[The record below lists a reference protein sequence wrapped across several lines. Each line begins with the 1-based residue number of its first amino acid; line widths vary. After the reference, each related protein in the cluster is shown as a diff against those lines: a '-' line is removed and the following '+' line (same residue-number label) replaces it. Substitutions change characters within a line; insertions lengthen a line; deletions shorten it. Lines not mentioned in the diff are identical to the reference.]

1 MGIAL
6 GGLAT
11 LDPTVSANTATMDAV
26 MIGVMAGSLAP
37 DLDTV
42 LKLRNNAQYIRNHRG
57 ITHSIPAVILWPL
70 LIVLILSLLL
80 PGANLLHLWM
90 WTFAGVIIH
99 VFVDIFN
106 AYGTQALRPF
116 TNKWIALGVINTFD
130 YVIFSAHVL
139 AILIWFIEQ
148 SQAQH
153 SLRCMCYWRFTMDC
167 AFICA
172 TKSPRSFENSF
183 LMLSSSISLLRCVS
197 LTGT

>member
-70 LIVLILSLLL
+70 LIVPLLSLLL
-80 PGANLLHLWM
+80 P
-90 WTFAGVIIH
+90 
-99 VFVDIFN
+99 
-106 AYGTQALRPF
+106 
-116 TNKWIALGVINTFD
+116 
-130 YVIFSAHVL
+130 
-139 AILIWFIEQ
+139 
-148 SQAQH
+148 
-153 SLRCMCYWRFTMDC
+153 
-167 AFICA
+167 
-172 TKSPRSFENSF
+172 
-183 LMLSSSISLLRCVS
+183 
-197 LTGT
+197 

>member
-139 AILIWFIEQ
+139 AI
-148 SQAQH
+148 
-153 SLRCMCYWRFTMDC
+153 
-167 AFICA
+167 
-172 TKSPRSFENSF
+172 
-183 LMLSSSISLLRCVS
+183 
-197 LTGT
+197 